1 MLLFHVYIIDL
12 CYIIIFHTYIYIFHT
27 YIYTYIYIYIY
38 IAEAKGQVSISPF
51 EKWFKISLFE
61 HTLISRLEA
70 PITTTKGFVVNLQL
84 EYFSVT

>member
-1 MLLFHVYIIDL
+1 MLYHYIS
-12 CYIIIFHTYIYIFHT
+12 YIYIFT
-27 YIYTYIYIYIY
+27 YIHIYNIY

-70 PITTTKGFVVNLQL
+70 PITTTKGFVVNLEL